1 MKKYL
6 LLLSLLTVFNFNC
19 NTTEPPPPQKEQ
31 PKDVKLKLLDVSC
44 TEAFINITASDTVL
58 PINLTLNK
66 DDKALFNFTLTKADT
81 TIIDTTLQAGKTYVY
96 QTAAII
102 NGEEQKSDTLQVN
115 TLPITSDSYSWQK
128 FYFGNGASST
138 FYDVA
143 IIDENNIWC
152 VGIININDSSANG
165 FTTYNAVHWDGSD
178 WKLKKIDFYT
188 ICGQTNK
195 TTYPTKS
202 IYIINDSTFWVAMD
216 GDQLAKLENG
226 IQIKIVCLPWSFII
240 NKIWGTSSND
250 FYVVGNDGN
259 IAHYQSGQWS
269 KIESGTNL
277 NIHDINGFVNPLTG
291 KTEILCVA
299 DDPNYQQD
307 VQVIRIKQDNTT
319 ELLDNNGLGIAISS
333 VWFAPGLR
341 YYIVGNGLY
350 EKTYKDTAQWID
362 LNENRKITQNYMVS
376 IKGTGLNDIIV
387 TGAFG
392 EVIHFNGL
400 HWNSLINQTSLDNG
414 TYSSV
419 ALKGNMV
426 VAVGQDQNQGVILFG
441 RRQ

>member
-6 LLLSLLTVFNFNC
+6 LLLSLLTIFNFNC
-19 NTTEPPPPQKEQ
+19 NTTEPPTPPPTEQ
-31 PKDVKLKLLDVSC
+31 PKNIKLKLIDVSC
-44 TEAFINITASDTVL
+44 TEAFINITASDSVL

-66 DDKALFNFTLTKADT
+66 DDKSLFNFTLTKADT

-96 QTAAII
+96 QTTAVI
-102 NGEEQKSDTLQVN
+102 NGAVQKSDTMQVK

-138 FYDVA
+138 LYDAA

-152 VGIININDSSANG
+152 VGIININDSSVNG
-165 FTTYNAVHWDGSD
+165 FTGFNAVHWNGSE
-178 WKLKKIDFYT
+178 WELKRIFYYGA
-188 ICGQTNK
+188 CSAVE
-195 TTYPTKS
+195 YPPLKAIFIFS
-202 IYIINDSTFWVAMD
+202 DN
-216 GDQLAKLENG
+216 
-226 IQIKIVCLPWSFII
+226 KIVVTNGGSIGWLSGDSVKLDCGVNSLLTGAI

-250 FYVVGNDGN
+250 FYVVGNGGN
-259 IAHYQSGQWS
+259 IAHYQNGSWT
-269 KIESGTNL
+269 KIESGTEL
-277 NIHDINGFVNPLTG
+277 NIHDLNGFVNPFTG

-299 DDPNYQQD
+299 DDPNYQQG
-307 VQVIRIKQDNTT
+307 VQVISIKEDNTT
-319 ELLDNNGLGIAISS
+319 ELMDNNGLGIAISS
-333 VWFAPGLR
+333 VWFVPGIR

-362 LNENRKITQNYMVS
+362 LNENRKITQNYIVS
-376 IKGTGLNDIIV
+376 IRGTGLNDIMV

-400 HWNSLINQTSLDNG
+400 HWNSLIAQTSLDNG

-419 ALKGNMV
+419 AVKGNMV
-426 VAVGQDQNQGVILFG
+426 VAVGQDQNQGVILLG
-441 RRQ
+441 RHQ